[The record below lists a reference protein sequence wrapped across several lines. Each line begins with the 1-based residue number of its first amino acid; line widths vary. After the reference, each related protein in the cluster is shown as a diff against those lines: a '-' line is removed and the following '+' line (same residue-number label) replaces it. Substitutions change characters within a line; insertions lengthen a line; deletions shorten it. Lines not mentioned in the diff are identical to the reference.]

1 MFGTALGRRL
11 GAHAGLDGWEGVR
24 LRLPAQCGVTVTAPD
39 KNSLVIAQLAER
51 VRILEAKI
59 ADTGTRNYFLD
70 LAKKTLTDA
79 MNFNRSDPPRLPE
92 FIFAL
97 SISESLIQ
105 RAETVVS
112 KYGPKLKIIAG

>member
-1 MFGTALGRRL
+1 MT
-11 GAHAGLDGWEGVR
+11 
-24 LRLPAQCGVTVTAPD
+24 TSD
-39 KNSLVIAQLAER
+39 KNGLVIAQLAER

-59 ADTGTRNYFLD
+59 THTETRNYFLD

-79 MNFNRSDPPRLPE
+79 MGFNRSDPPRLPE
-92 FIFAL
+92 FMFAL

-105 RAETVVS
+105 RAETAVS

>member
-1 MFGTALGRRL
+1 MFGTALGRKL

-24 LRLPAQCGVTVTAPD
+24 LRFSCPSGVTVTTND

-59 ADTGTRNYFLD
+59 ADTDTKNYFLD

-79 MNFNRSDPPRLPE
+79 VSFNRSNPPRLPE
-92 FIFAL
+92 FMFAL
-97 SISESLIQ
+97 SISERLIQ
-105 RAETVVS
+105 RAENAVS
-112 KYGPKLKIIAG
+112 KYGPKLKIISG